1 VKPSNILLDD
11 NLDAKVSDFGISRET
26 PEFITHVSTQLAG
39 TAGYIDPQ
47 YFLRRQLTPASD
59 VYSYGVVLLELVT
72 GQKAIRKNEQ
82 GDELNLIQW
91 ATPRLEKG
99 GIEAIVDAQLE
110 GNYPQNIY
118 LDMAQLAVRCAAFEK
133 DFRPSMKVAH

>member
-1 VKPSNILLDD
+1 MFTDLVCFCGS
-11 NLDAKVSDFGISRET
+11 
-26 PEFITHVSTQLAG
+26 
-39 TAGYIDPQ
+39 YIDPQ

-91 ATPRLEKG
+91 VCVIFLHPLSLSTFPSEPVRSLQTLVASFKRGCNGVGWLITAVLSVRIFFRLHQGWKKE
-99 GIEAIVDAQLE
+99 EL
-110 GNYPQNIY
+110 
-118 LDMAQLAVRCAAFEK
+118 R
-133 DFRPSMKVAH
+133 R

>member
-1 VKPSNILLDD
+1 MFLSPVWFYSLNENSEKSYAFTDL
-11 NLDAKVSDFGISRET
+11 VCFCGS
-26 PEFITHVSTQLAG
+26 
-39 TAGYIDPQ
+39 YIDPQ

-91 ATPRLEKG
+91 VCVIFLHPLSLST
-99 GIEAIVDAQLE
+99 
-110 GNYPQNIY
+110 
-118 LDMAQLAVRCAAFEK
+118 F
-133 DFRPSMKVAH
+133 PSEPV

>member
-1 VKPSNILLDD
+1 VCFCGS
-11 NLDAKVSDFGISRET
+11 
-26 PEFITHVSTQLAG
+26 
-39 TAGYIDPQ
+39 YIDPQ

-91 ATPRLEKG
+91 VCVIFFAPAPSFSLPSHLNLFSKFYTFISKKCDECKMQFMNNGFNNIQSEGFNPCANVNSSKYAKNFIKSFKYNHKILNCMCFSRL
-99 GIEAIVDAQLE
+99 
-110 GNYPQNIY
+110 
-118 LDMAQLAVRCAAFEK
+118 
-133 DFRPSMKVAH
+133 

>member
-1 VKPSNILLDD
+1 MFLSPVWFYSLNENSEKSYAFTDL
-11 NLDAKVSDFGISRET
+11 VCFCGS
-26 PEFITHVSTQLAG
+26 
-39 TAGYIDPQ
+39 YIDPQ

-91 ATPRLEKG
+91 ATPRLEEG

-110 GNYPQNIY
+110 GNYPQDIY

>member
-1 VKPSNILLDD
+1 MFLSPVWFYSLNENSEKSYVFTDL
-11 NLDAKVSDFGISRET
+11 VCFCGS
-26 PEFITHVSTQLAG
+26 
-39 TAGYIDPQ
+39 YIDPQ

-91 ATPRLEKG
+91 VCVIFLHPLSLSTFLPIWTDLILTDFSG
-99 GIEAIVDAQLE
+99 FIQE
-110 GNYPQNIY
+110 G
-118 LDMAQLAVRCAAFEK
+118 L
-133 DFRPSMKVAH
+133 